1 MGEAAA
7 AASLVGRTMRRVLE
21 RTSATVQSVHDL
33 VGDLLDAV
41 PAGCELAEARVVTRR
56 QESIGVRNDAVEW
69 LEHEAS
75 EGLGVRVR
83 LGGAWGFAATTDLS
97 RAGARAALARAIAV
111 ARAQPRVSPSSI
123 WARPLP
129 PSGPPARGVWR
140 SPVAIDPF
148 AVGLQDKLD
157 HLFAAQAALAGDARV
172 VRREASLTAI
182 RTDTLFARTDGA
194 LVEQTLVECGGGL
207 EALAVEGDQA
217 QVRSY
222 PSAHGGDVAA
232 AGWEHVLAL
241 DLAAAAPRVAE
252 EAVALL
258 SAPPCPTART
268 TLVLGAEQLALQV
281 HESVGHALELD
292 RMLGGEAAYAGTS
305 WIGAPDLGSLRLGSA
320 AMHVSADATI
330 AGALGSFGWDD
341 EGTPGQRL
349 MLVQDGIV
357 RAALSDRTSAAAIG
371 LDASG
376 GCARADGFARQPI
389 VRMTNVSLEPG
400 PAGSLADLLADTE
413 DGLYLETNRSWSID
427 DRRLHFQFGTEV
439 AYEIRDG
446 QLGRLYRDAAYHGV
460 SPQFWGSLDAVCSA
474 AEWRLHGLLNCGKGE
489 PGQMMHV
496 SHGTAPARFR
506 DVEVRAAG

>member
-1 MGEAAA
+1 MGTAAA
-7 AASLVGRTMRRVLE
+7 AAIPVGRPIGLLLE
-21 RTSATVQSVHDL
+21 QSSATVRDVHDL

-41 PAGCELAEARVVTRR
+41 PAGCDLAEARVVARR
-56 QESIGVRNDAVEW
+56 EESIGVRNDAVEW
-69 LEHEAS
+69 LEHGAS

-83 LGGAWGFAATTDLS
+83 VGGAWGFAATSDLT
-97 RAGARAALARAIAV
+97 RAGARDALARAIAV
-111 ARAQPRVSPSSI
+111 AQAQPRVSPTSI

-129 PSGPPARGVWR
+129 PAGAPARGAWR
-140 SPVAIDPF
+140 SPMEIDPF

-157 HLFAAQAALAGDARV
+157 HLFAAQAALASDARI

-182 RTDTLFARTDGA
+182 RTETLFASTDGA

-207 EALAVEGDQA
+207 EALAVEGDEA

-232 AGWEHVLAL
+232 AGWEHLLAL
-241 DLAAAAPRVAE
+241 DLAGAAPRVAE

-258 SAPPCPTART
+258 SAPPCPAATT

-305 WIGAPDLGSLRLGSA
+305 WIGAPDVGSLRLGSA
-320 AMHVSADATI
+320 AMQVSADATI
-330 AGALGSFGWDD
+330 PGALGSFGWDD
-341 EGTPGQRL
+341 EGTPGRRL

-357 RAALSDRTSAAAIG
+357 TAALSDRTSAAAIG

-400 PAGSLADLLADTE
+400 AAGSLADLLADTE
-413 DGLYLETNRSWSID
+413 DGVYLETNRSWSID

-439 AYEIRDG
+439 AYEIRG
-446 QLGRLYRDAAYHGV
+446 GELGRLYRDASYHGV

-474 AEWRLHGLLNCGKGE
+474 ADWRLHGLLNCGKGE

-506 DVEVRAAG
+506 GVEVGAAG